1 MRLVSVQLANAFQN
15 GQPINFGLY
24 FNKMLPYWEHFSYS
38 VIKENKK
45 KGTKETTVTETL
57 KPKAGDQKTQNEEPP
72 QSPFLQFNPEYL
84 TSCNSAKEL
93 LKQRHIQ
100 QAAYCRA
107 MEQVGWRA
115 FIIHARLSSSFVSG
129 LGMAHPTETGLAL
142 DHTSGLPYIPA
153 ASQKGVLRLAHLIN
167 SLCDENGKWVSEEA
181 LERLG
186 IVFRKNG
193 DLHWNEDSASKTLFG
208 AGGDKE
214 PLAGQLVILDAYP
227 LTPPVLGEEI
237 LNPHFKDYYEG
248 KRPPTED
255 QSPVPIKFLVV
266 KQGAEFV
273 FRLLLRQSFASAQ
286 EKDQEKL
293 ADFIEKNLR
302 RAIREEGIGAKT
314 ALGFGRFAII
324 GKGEPES
331 VTEWQ
336 RKQQEE
342 EELLKYPWRP
352 AARKIEA
359 AGDWGQLKQL
369 LENAEVQAYQSQSDV
384 GRAVAETA
392 SCIRKNNLK
401 KWESTRD
408 NMLAEWLRPSGI
420 PWESCAAPVG
430 DNQDSLTLEEQAA
443 MTGIERLSEW
453 GAWKNAGLA
462 MESLP
467 LPALK
472 KLREKF
478 KSWGCDGKKAKADK
492 QEAWKKVNGLLRQ
505 GG

>member
-1 MRLVSVQLANAFQN
+1 MRLVSQEINAVIESNKNF
-15 GQPINFGLY
+15 PANFGLI
-24 FNKMLPYWEHFSYS
+24 FNKWLVYEGIDPIVKRQKQPLFDSYGKS
-38 VIKENKK
+38 
-45 KGTKETTVTETL
+45 TKL
-57 KPKAGDQKTQNEEPP
+57 A
-72 QSPFLQFNPEYL
+72 
-84 TSCNSAKEL
+84 AEL

-107 MEQVGWRA
+107 MEQAGWRA
-115 FIIHARLSSSFVSG
+115 FIVHARLSSSFVSG
-129 LGMAHPTETGLAL
+129 LGMAHPTETGMVL

-153 ASQKGVLRLAHLIN
+153 AGQKGVLRLAHLIN
-167 SLCDENGKWVSEEA
+167 SLCDENGKWHSEEE

-186 IVFRKNG
+186 IVFKKNG
-193 DLHWNEDSASKTLFG
+193 DLHWNEDSASKTIFG
-208 AGGDKE
+208 AGGDKDA
-214 PLAGQLVILDAYP
+214 LAGQLVLMDAYP

-248 KRPPTED
+248 KRRPTED

-273 FRLLLRQSFASAQ
+273 FRLLLRQSFASAL

-302 RAIREEGIGAKT
+302 RAICEEGVGAKT
-314 ALGFGRFAII
+314 ALGFGRFTVI
-324 GKGEPES
+324 GKGEPAI
-331 VTEWQ
+331 VAEWQ

-352 AARKIEA
+352 AVRKIEV

-369 LENAEVQAYQSQSDV
+369 LENGEVQAYQSQSDV
-384 GRAVAETA
+384 GRAVTETA
-392 SCIRKNNLK
+392 GRIRKNNPK

-408 NMLAEWLRPSGI
+408 TMLAEWLGLSGI
-420 PWESCAAPVG
+420 AWESCAAPVAE
-430 DNQDSLTLEEQAA
+430 NQNPLTPEEQAA
-443 MTGIERLSEW
+443 IEGIERFAEW
-453 GAWKNAGLA
+453 GAWKSAGLA

-478 KSWGCDGKKAKADK
+478 KNWGCDGKKAKADK
-492 QEAWKKVNGLLRQ
+492 QDAWKKVNGLLRQ
-505 GG
+505 GR

>member
-1 MRLVSVQLANAFQN
+1 MRLVSQETNAVLESN
-15 GQPINFGLY
+15 KNSSANFGLI
-24 FNKMLPYWEHFSYS
+24 FNKWLVYGE
-38 VIKENKK
+38 E
-45 KGTKETTVTETL
+45 KGVVKPVVSQNRQPLIDQYGKATKMT
-57 KPKAGDQKTQNEEPP
+57 A
-72 QSPFLQFNPEYL
+72 
-84 TSCNSAKEL
+84 EL

-100 QAAYCRA
+100 QAGYCRA
-107 MEQVGWRA
+107 MERAGWRA
-115 FIIHARLSSSFVSG
+115 FIVHARLTSSFVSG
-129 LGMAHPTETGLAL
+129 LGMAHPTETGMVL

-153 ASQKGVLRLAHLIN
+153 AGQKGVLRLAHLIN
-167 SLCDENGKWVSEEA
+167 SLCDENGKWLSEEK
-181 LERLG
+181 LKQLDS
-186 IVFRKNG
+186 ISIKNG
-193 DLHWNEDSASKTLFG
+193 DLMWNEDSASKTIFG
-208 AGGDKE
+208 AGGDKDA
-214 PLAGQLVILDAYP
+214 LAGQLVVLDAYP

-302 RAIREEGIGAKT
+302 RAICEEGVGAKT
-314 ALGFGRFAII
+314 ALGFGRFEVI

-331 VTEWQ
+331 VAEWQ
-336 RKQQEE
+336 RKQKEE
-342 EELLKYPWRP
+342 EEQLKYPWRP
-352 AARKIEA
+352 AVRKIEA

-369 LENAEVQAYQSQSDV
+369 LENAEVQAYQSRSDV
-384 GRAVAETA
+384 GQAVIETA
-392 SCIRKNNLK
+392 GRIRKSNPK

-408 NMLAEWLRPSGI
+408 NLLAEWLGLSGVA
-420 PWESCAAPVG
+420 WESSAEPVG
-430 DNQDSLTLEEQAA
+430 ENQNSLTPEEQAA
-443 MTGIERLSEW
+443 MARVEQLSEW

-472 KLREKF
+472 KLRENF

-492 QEAWKKVNGLLRQ
+492 QDAWKNVNALLRQ
-505 GG
+505 GK